1 MRADIVLHSIYSIE
15 YNSYSVLSRSTKM
28 GTLMNKEQYVIDD
41 HGRKTAIILPVKE
54 YDKMLQ
60 DIHDLA
66 VVAERRREGT
76 ITLADMKK
84 RMKKSGLL

>member
-1 MRADIVLHSIYSIE
+1 
-15 YNSYSVLSRSTKM
+15 
-28 GTLMNKEQYVIDD
+28 MNKEQYVVDG
-41 HGRKTAIILPVKE
+41 HGRKTAVILPAKV
-54 YDKMLQ
+54 YDKLVQ

-76 ITLADMKK
+76 ITLASMKK

>member
-1 MRADIVLHSIYSIE
+1 
-15 YNSYSVLSRSTKM
+15 
-28 GTLMNKEQYVIDD
+28 MNKEQYVVND
-41 HGRKTAIILPVKE
+41 HARKTAVILPAKV

-66 VVAERRREGT
+66 IVAERRREGT
-76 ITLADMKK
+76 ISLADMKK